1 MVYNQHFAQM
11 SLEVYVII
19 YSYYNRHFMLDART
33 LTASQRAVDG
43 SRHEGVRKKRIMSN
57 DNMNQI
63 LDELSKPFHP
73 SRITWRPGA
82 LTGKKDKALALAY
95 ADLRAYQNRLDEVCG
110 MDWAVSYT
118 PWSDRIICHLTING
132 ITRSSTGEPDSDSE
146 RSEIAGTTAEAQ
158 AFKRACAMFGLGRYL
173 YNLPSLWVDY
183 DAPNQ
188 RFTEKA
194 KARLQ
199 GVIAQHY
206 QRFLDGQT
214 ASPLEAEHDETPEEV
229 QAAAPVQPTEP
240 AAVAPPEPEPVK
252 PTPKAIAETHAAAAK
267 PEAATAKPTPKAVAE
282 TQPVP
287 TAERLLAKNGTS
299 HGESNGASHGTGHGV
314 ANGSANGA
322 ANGEGNDDVLLPLRK
337 KLDDL
342 GKELYGEQWAHVRA
356 HNIKRL
362 VGDQNDANGALSKEQ
377 IQTLINGLKKL
388 KQQRQAA

>member
-1 MVYNQHFAQM
+1 
-11 SLEVYVII
+11 
-19 YSYYNRHFMLDART
+19 
-33 LTASQRAVDG
+33 
-43 SRHEGVRKKRIMSN
+43 
-57 DNMNQI
+57 MNQI

-95 ADLRAYQNRLDEVCG
+95 ADLRAYQNRLDEICG
-110 MDWAVSYT
+110 MEWSVSYT
-118 PWSDRIICHLTING
+118 PWGDRIICHLTING

-173 YNLPSLWVDY
+173 YNLPALWVEY

-188 RFTEKA
+188 RFTEKT

-199 GVIAQHY
+199 GLIAQHY

-214 ASPLEAEHDETPEEV
+214 DNPLESNGEETPEEV
-229 QAAAPVQPTEP
+229 QVSEATSSATAPSSATPEAAPTEP
-240 AAVAPPEPEPVK
+240 ATPVAAVAPKKQATKKQV
-252 PTPKAIAETHAAAAK
+252 TIIAERPAK
-267 PEAATAKPTPKAVAE
+267 T
-282 TQPVP
+282 
-287 TAERLLAKNGTS
+287 
-299 HGESNGASHGTGHGV
+299 
-314 ANGSANGA
+314 
-322 ANGEGNDDVLLPLRK
+322 NGEGNGEVHGEGTEDTLLPLRK
-337 KLDDL
+337 KLDEL

-362 VGDQNDANGALSKEQ
+362 VGEQGDGNGSLSQEQ

>member
-1 MVYNQHFAQM
+1 MVHNQHFAQM

-19 YSYYNRHFMLDART
+19 YSYYNRRFMLDART
-33 LTASQRAVDG
+33 LAVRQPSTAESLC
-43 SRHEGVRKKRIMSN
+43 EGVRKQRIMSN
-57 DNMNQI
+57 DKMNQT
-63 LDELSKPFHP
+63 LDELSQPFHP

-110 MDWAVSYT
+110 MDWSVSYT
-118 PWSDRIICHLTING
+118 PWGDRIICHLTING

-173 YNLPSLWVDY
+173 YHLPTLWVDY

-188 RFTEKA
+188 RFTDKA
-194 KARLQ
+194 KVRLQ

-206 QRFLDGQT
+206 QRFLDGQP
-214 ASPLEAEHDETPEEV
+214 ASALDAENDEAPEDVQVAAPAQPPTEPETVTSAP
-229 QAAAPVQPTEP
+229 AAAKPAPKMVAEAQP
-240 AAVAPPEPEPVK
+240 AAVAEPP
-252 PTPKAIAETHAAAAK
+252 
-267 PEAATAKPTPKAVAE
+267 
-282 TQPVP
+282 
-287 TAERLLAKNGTS
+287 AKNGTKPS
-299 HGESNGASHGTGHGV
+299 ESNGAMNGSTNGVHHSSGNGPSNGV
-314 ANGSANGA
+314 AH
-322 ANGEGNDDVLLPLRK
+322 GEGSEDVLLPLRK
-337 KLDDL
+337 KLDEL
-342 GKELYGEQWAHVRA
+342 GKELYGEQWTHVRA